1 MKEVGLDYLTLGQP
15 TSTLSGGEMQRV
27 KLASKLQESGQIFV
41 LDEPSTGLHG
51 KDVEQLLSLLR
62 RLVNQGNTVVMI
74 EHRLELIAQADW
86 IIDLG
91 PEGGKNGVIFY
102 SRANQEILSV
112 VKSLKRGEIF
122 ERNFKFQ
129 LKYANRF

>member
-1 MKEVGLDYLTLGQP
+1 
-15 TSTLSGGEMQRV
+15 MQRV

-41 LDEPSTGLHG
+41 LDRPSTGLHG

-91 PEGGKNGVIFY
+91 PEGGKNGVIFLFEGKPRDIISCEESQTGKY
-102 SRANQEILSV
+102 LKEIL
-112 VKSLKRGEIF
+112 
-122 ERNFKFQ
+122 NFS
-129 LKYANRF
+129 

>member
-15 TSTLSGGEMQRV
+15 TSTLSGGEVQRV

-91 PEGGKNGVIFY
+91 PEGGKEWGLYFI
-102 SRANQEILSV
+102 RGQT
-112 VKSLKRGEIF
+112 KRYY
-122 ERNFKFQ
+122 Q
-129 LKYANRF
+129 L